1 MRERREIKK
10 QSQTCAS
17 NSIQRIAQLRTK
29 GRTKRPEIKELRLAI
44 KLNVMNN
51 VSLKISILSSQG
63 LEIKE
68 WKEGTPPEN

>member
-1 MRERREIKK
+1 MYEGEEGDKK

-17 NSIQRIAQLRTK
+17 NSIRIAQLRTK
-29 GRTKRPEIKELRLAI
+29 GRTKRPKIKELRLAI

-51 VSLKISILSSQG
+51 VSLKISIVSSQG

-68 WKEGTPPEN
+68 WEEGTPPEN